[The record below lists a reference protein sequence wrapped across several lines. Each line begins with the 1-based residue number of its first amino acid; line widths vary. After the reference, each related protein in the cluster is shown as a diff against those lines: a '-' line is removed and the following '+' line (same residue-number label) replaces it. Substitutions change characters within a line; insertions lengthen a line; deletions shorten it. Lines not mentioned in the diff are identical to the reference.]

1 MLLKLVNQ
9 YHKLRQRGDHQ
20 KQELSEWKQA
30 EHKIRGINHKQ
41 LQEKKD
47 KHCEA
52 QNQGGTLIEKKKSL
66 IQQCF
71 CHQSNTKLYNYA
83 TQ

>member
-1 MLLKLVNQ
+1 MILKLFNQ

-47 KHCEA
+47 KNCEA
-52 QNQGGTLIEKKKSL
+52 QNQGGTLIEKKLSHTTGFL
-66 IQQCF
+66 PSIE
-71 CHQSNTKLYNYA
+71 HQIV
-83 TQ
+83 